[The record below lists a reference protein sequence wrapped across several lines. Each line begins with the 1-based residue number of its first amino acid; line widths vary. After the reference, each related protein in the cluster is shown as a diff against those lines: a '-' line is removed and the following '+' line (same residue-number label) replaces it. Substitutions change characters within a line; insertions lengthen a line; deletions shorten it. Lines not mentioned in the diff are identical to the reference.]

1 MNNADI
7 TDPLFLQAVEAID
20 SGDIVLLEELLTQN
34 KRLVRDRL
42 DYPQPGYF
50 QNPYLLWF
58 VADNPIRVEKLPLN
72 ILDIAQLLILF
83 VKNEAADSMQYQL
96 DYTLGL
102 VATGRIPKECGV
114 QIAMMD
120 VLIDAGASPGGGL
133 GALAHG
139 NVEAAAHLI
148 KRGGKLTLAAAIGLN
163 RMDDVKRMTETAGKD
178 ELLVAL
184 TTAAFYGKL
193 DMIAYLL
200 SIGAPVNGYP
210 ENKEGFHSHAT
221 PLHQAVSSGSLDVVK
236 LLIEA
241 EANLNLKDKIY
252 HGTPLDWAKYMQS
265 DQSLPDQERQHYTAI
280 AEYLQGK

>member
-20 SGDIVLLEELLTQN
+20 RGDIVLLEELLTQN
-34 KRLVRDRL
+34 KRLVRERL
-42 DYPQPGYF
+42 DYPEPGYF

-58 VADNPIRVEKLPLN
+58 VADNPIRVEKLAAN
-72 ILDIAQLLILF
+72 IIDITQLLILF
-83 VKNEAADSMQYQL
+83 VKNEAADSMQHQL

-114 QIAMMD
+114 QITMMD
-120 VLIDAGASPGGGL
+120 VLIDAGATPGGGL

-148 KRGGKLTLAAAIGLN
+148 KRGGKLNLAAAVGLDW
-163 RMDDVKRMTETAGKD
+163 MEDVKRMVEIADTN

-184 TTAAFYGKL
+184 TTAAFYGKP

-200 SIGAPVNGYP
+200 SIGAPVNGYS

-221 PLHQAVSSGSLDVVK
+221 PLHQAVSSGSLIAVK
-236 LLIEA
+236 LLTEA
-241 EANLNLKDKIY
+241 GANLNLKDKIY
-252 HGTPLDWAKYMQS
+252 HGTPLDWAKYMQN
-265 DQSLPDQERQHYTAI
+265 DNGLPDEARQHYTAI